1 MGQRSSHSRFNI
13 SVSSAA
19 MLMLGL
25 AVAMATG
32 CSHSVPNSSTPN
44 SSIAESA
51 DPGDFSYLGLT
62 LEQARIAARERNRRF
77 RVVKIDGMD
86 LAVTYDFVPGRI
98 NAEVV
103 DQVVVAFT
111 VEGCGPGAR
120 AMQVCGSE

>member
-1 MGQRSSHSRFNI
+1 MGQRSSHSRFNV

-19 MLMLGL
+19 MMLLGL

-120 AMQVCGSE
+120 AMQVCGSK